1 MNYFLV
7 GAVASGGHKAVQ
19 VSFGDHR
26 LPLHWVGLG
35 MLIATIVTWLIFR
48 WRGAR
53 LKRRLNSPRQ
63 LLRELFRLHEIGWSE
78 QRLLLAAAR
87 RQKVKDAARLFLEP
101 ALWQHAIEAERSQ
114 LTRKRLAS
122 LQVKVLG
129 TSGAFAPRPI
139 DRA

>member
-1 MNYFLV
+1 MNQLLL
-7 GAVASGGHKAVQ
+7 GAIAIGGNKASAESLSDFK
-19 VSFGDHR
+19 
-26 LPLHWVGLG
+26 LPLHWVGWG

-53 LKRRLNSPRQ
+53 LKRLHSPRQ

-101 ALWQHAIEAERSQ
+101 DLWQQAIDAERSQ

-122 LQVKVLG
+122 LQAKVLG

>member
-1 MNYFLV
+1 MNQFLI
-7 GAVASGGHKAVQ
+7 GAVASGGHKATQ
-19 VSFGDHR
+19 IAFGDHH

-35 MLIATIVTWLIFR
+35 MLIATVVTWLIFR

-87 RQKVKDAARLFLEP
+87 RQKVKEAARLFLEP
-101 ALWQHAIEAERSQ
+101 ALWQQAIEAERSQ
-114 LTRKRLAS
+114 LTRKRLTC
-122 LQVKVLG
+122 LQAKVLS
-129 TSGAFAPRPI
+129 SGLGPAQPI
-139 DRA
+139 DRV